1 MKIVF
6 RLTLLITFTS
16 LLISC
21 RSGKSYQDYYL
32 AANKA
37 YNDGVNFNKPKP
49 QKPEVDNCC
58 GCENNNN
65 EYYAE
70 IASIANNVNS
80 LNKTV
85 DKLEQEQVLVK
96 KEATDGSEN
105 KTKETSSHEVP
116 NRKSSKPAAPVA
128 VAKPLAAKPM
138 LNKQTENKQTLSN
151 TNVPV
156 RKQDVTAVNTADTP
170 SLKRYSIVVA
180 TLERKENA
188 SKLTNTLKKV
198 GENTIVVQSTPT
210 LNYVLMGSFDN
221 EADVLQKKDEIY
233 QKYVEKHTPQQLFKT
248 YGIPFSD
255 IWILDRGQ

>member
-6 RLTLLITFTS
+6 HLTLLITFTTC
-16 LLISC
+16 LISC
-21 RSGKSYQDYYL
+21 KSGKSYQDYYN

-37 YNDGVNFNKPKP
+37 YNDGINFNNPKP
-49 QKPEVDNCC
+49 QKAKVDNCC

-65 EYYAE
+65 EYYAD

-80 LNKTV
+80 MNKTI
-85 DKLEQEQVLVK
+85 DKLEQEQALGK
-96 KEATDGSEN
+96 KDITGESTNQA
-105 KTKETSSHEVP
+105 KTTPSQTAPS
-116 NRKSSKPAAPVA
+116 RKASQPSTPTA

-138 LNKQTENKQTLSN
+138 LNKPAESKQTLSN

-156 RKQDVTAVNTADTP
+156 RKQDVTTVNTSDAP
-170 SLKRYSIVVA
+170 SLKRYSVVIA

-210 LNYVLMGSFDN
+210 LNYVLMGSYDN

-233 QKYVEKHTPQQLFKT
+233 QKYVEKHTPQQLFRT